1 MAHFRR
7 NQTLLEEMIG
17 VEPQNLRWR
26 LQLLQEYRAIDD
38 YERMYQLGEEGIA
51 MLNLSDAWNGNEL
64 QMYIG
69 SFYAAQ
75 ILSME
80 GRKDYERMYELCQMA
95 MQDSRN
101 TKLCNTFINEMSAK
115 SCVYRG
121 LAEQIYERAEKQ
133 YPLFSSPELLR
144 TPIIIVFTSPRV
156 GLPTMV
162 SLLFGWS
169 ASYME

>member
-1 MAHFRR
+1 MACITPQLHFESKIHEFLTPINGKHKNLSSMVEHYGYVYETDEAKMAHFRR

-17 VEPQNLRWR
+17 AEPQNLRWR

-51 MLNLSDAWNGNEL
+51 TLNASDAWNGNEL

-101 TKLCNTFINEMSAK
+101 TKLCNTF
-115 SCVYRG
+115 
-121 LAEQIYERAEKQ
+121 
-133 YPLFSSPELLR
+133 
-144 TPIIIVFTSPRV
+144 
-156 GLPTMV
+156 
-162 SLLFGWS
+162 
-169 ASYME
+169 